1 MMTEP
6 SLLSGRASSQPRPSP
21 LPRRWPVAAVEILIV
36 FVLNA
41 ALIVG
46 MWVRHGG
53 IANIADAS
61 TAINAAGQLTALLGT
76 YLALIGLL
84 LVSRSPWL
92 DQLFGT
98 DRLIGWHRWV
108 GFATVWLLVA
118 HTVLTTIGYAG
129 IARTDVLAEWWTL
142 LGTYSFVLMAT
153 VGLGMMI
160 VVAATSVR
168 LARRSLSYETWYGI
182 HLYGYLAI
190 ALAFAHQLTVGTDFA
205 SDTIAQ
211 AYWIALYAAV
221 IACLVAFRIGQPLRL
236 YARHRFRV
244 ANLVEE
250 TLGVMS
256 VYITG
261 RDLDGL
267 PVRAGQFFVC
277 RFLTGGGWWRPHPFS
292 LSAMPNTQYL
302 RFTVKRTG
310 DDTDAM
316 TRLRI
321 GTPVFLEG
329 PYGAFTG
336 AARTQPG
343 VLLIAGGIGI
353 TPLRAL
359 LEESSGR
366 RNEVVLL
373 YRARSWDQ
381 VVFKDEI
388 DELMR
393 SRRASVHYLIGR
405 RRPDRQGDLFS
416 PRSLERMVP
425 DLYQRDIYV
434 CGPESMIHHVQRSV
448 RALGVPR
455 KQIHAERFAF

>member
-1 MMTEP
+1 MAPIEV
-6 SLLSGRASSQPRPSP
+6 LVVVLAN
-21 LPRRWPVAAVEILIV
+21 AVV
-36 FVLNA
+36 
-41 ALIVG
+41 IVG

-53 IANIADAS
+53 IANVADTS

-76 YLALIGLL
+76 YLALLGLL

-98 DRLIGWHRWV
+98 DRLIAWHRWV
-108 GFATVWLLVA
+108 GFGTLWLLVA

-153 VGLGMMI
+153 VGLVLMI
-160 VVAATSVR
+160 AVAATSVR
-168 LARRSLSYETWYGI
+168 AARRSLSYETWYGI

-205 SDTIAQ
+205 SDTVAQ
-211 AYWIALYAAV
+211 VYWIGLYVAV

-236 YARHRFRV
+236 YARHRFRI

-250 TLGVMS
+250 SPGVIS
-256 VYITG
+256 VYVTG
-261 RDLDGL
+261 RDLDLL

-277 RFLTGGGWWRPHPFS
+277 RFLEGGGWWRPHPYS
-292 LSAMPNTQYL
+292 LSAMPNSQFL

-310 DDTDAM
+310 DDTDALA
-316 TRLRI
+316 RLQI
-321 GTPVFLEG
+321 GTRVFLEG

-359 LEESSGR
+359 MEELSTR

-381 VVFKDEI
+381 IVFKDEI
-388 DELMR
+388 DSLMR
-393 SRRASVHYLIGR
+393 SRHASVHYLVGR
-405 RRPDRQGDLFS
+405 RRPDRQHDLFS
-416 PRSLERMVP
+416 PQSLDRMVP
-425 DLYQRDIYV
+425 DLDRRDIYV
-434 CGPESMIHHVQRSV
+434 CGPEALIHHVQRSA

>member
-6 SLLSGRASSQPRPSP
+6 SLVSGRAGPQLRRSP
-21 LPRRWPVAAVEILIV
+21 LPRRWPVASVEILILV
-36 FVLNA
+36 AVNA
-41 ALIVG
+41 VVIVG

-53 IANIADAS
+53 IANIADAA
-61 TAINAAGQLTALLGT
+61 TMINAAGQLTALLGT
-76 YLALIGLL
+76 YLALLGLL

-98 DRLIGWHRWV
+98 DRLIAWHRWV

-118 HTVLTTIGYAG
+118 HTAFTTIGYAG
-129 IARTDVLAEWWTL
+129 IARTDILGEWWAL
-142 LGTYSFVLMAT
+142 LGTYPFVLMAT
-153 VGLGMMI
+153 VGLVMM
-160 VVAATSVR
+160 VVLAATSVR
-168 LARRSLSYETWYGI
+168 AARRSLSYETWYGI
-182 HLYGYLAI
+182 HLYGYLAV
-190 ALAFAHQLTVGTDFA
+190 ALAFAHELAVGTDFA
-205 SDTIAQ
+205 SDTLAQ
-211 AYWIALYAAV
+211 AYWIALYVVV
-221 IACLVAFRIGQPLRL
+221 IACLLAFRVGQPLRL
-236 YARHRFRV
+236 FARHRFRV

-250 TLGVMS
+250 TPGVIS

-261 RDLDGL
+261 RNLDTL
-267 PVRAGQFFVC
+267 PVRAGQFFVF
-277 RFLTGGGWWRPHPFS
+277 RFLSGGGWWRPHPFS
-292 LSAMPNTQYL
+292 LSAMPNTQFL
-302 RFTVKRTG
+302 RITVKRDG

-316 TRLRI
+316 ARLRI

-359 LEESSGR
+359 MEELSGR

-388 DELMR
+388 DSLMR
-393 SRRASVHYLIGR
+393 SRHASVHYLVGQ
-405 RRPDRQGDLFS
+405 RRPDRQDDLFS
-416 PRSLERMVP
+416 PQSIERMVP
-425 DLYQRDIYV
+425 DIDRRDVYV
-434 CGPESMIHHVQRSV
+434 CGPESMIRHVQRSV
-448 RALGVPR
+448 RALGIPR
-455 KQIHAERFAF
+455 KQIHAERFTF